1 MKNQKKPKS
10 PVKQPKPARSFRIDQ
25 ALLDEARAQG
35 LDVAKLFEDALAQAV
50 GAHKCPVCGSKLK
63 GSK

>member
-1 MKNQKKPKS
+1 MKNQKKPT
-10 PVKQPKPARSFRIDQ
+10 KQPKAARSFRIDQ

-50 GAHKCPVCGSKLK
+50 GAHKCPVCGSKIK
-63 GSK
+63 K